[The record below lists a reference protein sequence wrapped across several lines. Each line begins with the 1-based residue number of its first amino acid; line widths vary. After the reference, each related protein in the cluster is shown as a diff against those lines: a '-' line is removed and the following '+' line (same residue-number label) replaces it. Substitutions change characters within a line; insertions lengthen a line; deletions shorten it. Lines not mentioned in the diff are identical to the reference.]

1 MMKQRIGYIDRMK
14 GLAIFLVVMGH
25 MYGFSFG
32 QSEDV
37 VCRIVGSFHM
47 PLFMFLSGLVA
58 CSGATTPFWNL
69 SKLVRK
75 LRGLLLPLF
84 VFGLGFTMT
93 WVRDFGTAFV
103 GFLESPNKSGYW
115 YLMTLAVFYVSLSL
129 YRLNVKQKWYV
140 DVALAVALW
149 GGYFVLWKYGAQTI
163 DYFCI
168 LNCGNFYPFFML
180 GVFTTKYRLLEKMK
194 QANWLFSLC
203 VVGYI
208 VLFLVDMPVHALA
221 SLNKHVFLPY
231 CMVFI
236 VVSIF
241 IGRHGK
247 TSRLERVLDYVGKRT
262 LDVYVIHYFFMGQIH
277 LADLVGGWE
286 ASGNAL
292 LTFVLALFLTVLVTA
307 LTIGIGNVLHHGKWI
322 ERFVY
327 GK

>member
-1 MMKQRIGYIDRMK
+1 
-14 GLAIFLVVMGH
+14 
-25 MYGFSFG
+25 
-32 QSEDV
+32 
-37 VCRIVGSFHM
+37 
-47 PLFMFLSGLVA
+47 
-58 CSGATTPFWNL
+58 
-69 SKLVRK
+69 
-75 LRGLLLPLF
+75 
-84 VFGLGFTMT
+84 
-93 WVRDFGTAFV
+93 
-103 GFLESPNKSGYW
+103 
-115 YLMTLAVFYVSLSL
+115 MTLAVFYVSLSL

-140 DVALAVALW
+140 DIALAVALW
-149 GGYFVLWKYGAQTI
+149 GGYFVLWKYTAQTI

-180 GVFTTKYRLLEKMK
+180 GVFTTKYGLLEKVR

-221 SLNKHVFLPY
+221 SLNKHVFLPF

-277 LADLVGGWE
+277 LTGLAGGWE

-292 LTFVLALFLTVLVTA
+292 LAFVLALFLSALVTA
-307 LTIGIGNVLHHGKWI
+307 LTIGIGNVLHYGRWI
-322 ERFVY
+322 EKFVY